1 MADIKQLCDS
11 LREQVDAT
19 INPDNGLKSI
29 TGASTRLMFLS
40 TIDAIEE
47 AAKTG
52 GGGGGGAEIV
62 YVTTSQISAPLT
74 EEQINANI
82 AVWQKAKDAY
92 DQNKTI
98 PTIVFDLSSAFA
110 ALMGANMAYIV
121 SPIQVMGGMDAE
133 TGESFGLAAFALDYM
148 GKMYGVELAEDGIAV
163 YQSMS

>member
-1 MADIKQLCDS
+1 MADITQMIAD
-11 LREQVDAT
+11 LRTMVNET
-19 INPDNGLKSI
+19 INPENGLKSI
-29 TGASTRLMFLS
+29 TGSSMNLAMNA

-47 AAKTG
+47 AAKN

-62 YVTTSQISAPLT
+62 YATTSQISAPLT

-110 ALMGANMAYIV
+110 ALMGDNMAYIV

-148 GKMYGVELAEDGIAV
+148 GKVYGVELAEDGIAV